1 MESNLKLGSYSILA
15 GSIASILAITI
26 SGGLDYIFPY
36 YLANILGLLTAM
48 FINFLMQKKIFLGTI
63 ENNKSDYLMKYLLT
77 DILILGSNQL
87 IFHYVIKNKKYFIK
101 FINKNYYNF
110 IWRIII
116 GSLIWVC
123 LSFPLRRYWVFKE
136 QEKFTNNKII

>member
-1 MESNLKLGSYSILA
+1 
-15 GSIASILAITI
+15 
-26 SGGLDYIFPY
+26 
-36 YLANILGLLTAM
+36 
-48 FINFLMQKKIFLGTI
+48 
-63 ENNKSDYLMKYLLT
+63 MKYLLT

-123 LSFPLRRYWVFKE
+123 LSFPLRRYWVFKNE
-136 QEKFTNNKII
+136 EKDN